1 MADYIVEMKHITK
14 RFPGIVANDDVTI
27 QVRKGEIYALLGENG
42 AGKSTLMSM
51 LFGMYEPDE
60 GEIFIR
66 GEKVRLESPNHAT
79 RLNIGMVHQHF
90 KLISNYTI
98 AENIVMGMEPV
109 KKLLGC
115 IPVVDRKK
123 ANSDIA
129 ALSEK
134 YGLAVNPEDVIANVN
149 VSTQQRVEILKMLY
163 REAEI
168 LIFDEPTAVLTPQE
182 IHFLLEII
190 KGLRD
195 KGKTIILI
203 THKLEEIKQIADR
216 CAILNRGR
224 LIDVMDVASTS
235 TKTMA
240 NLMVG
245 REVSFETDKKPAA
258 PGDVVLEVKNLDVYN
273 RQDFQVVKNV
283 SFQVRK
289 GEILAIAG
297 VAGNG
302 QVEIADAITGLIPIR
317 GGSVILNGTDITHMP
332 IRQRTLQG
340 ISYIP
345 EDRHNY
351 GLVMDFTLSENLALK
366 DYFREPFCR
375 NGVLDHQ
382 AFEENSSRLIEEY
395 DIRSG
400 QGSSTVVRSMSGG
413 NQQKAIIAREVQL
426 DSELMIFVQ
435 PTRGLDI
442 GAIENIHKQLIAQR
456 DKGKAILLISLELD
470 EIMNCADTIG
480 VIYNGEIQKIAAA
493 DTLTTEQVGEFM
505 MGVRHAEKTEHTYV
519 GEGMNAGAADK
530 EGKSHEKRK

>member
-14 RFPGIVANDDVTI
+14 RFPGIVANDDVSI
-27 QVRKGEIYALLGENG
+27 QIKKGEIYALLGENG

-60 GEIFIR
+60 GEIYIR
-66 GEKVRLESPNHAT
+66 GEKVKLESPNHAT

-109 KKLLGC
+109 KKLFGVV
-115 IPVVDRKK
+115 PVVDIKK
-123 ANSDIA
+123 ANSDIK

-134 YGLAVNPEDVIANVN
+134 YGLEVNPTDLISDIN

-182 IHFLLEII
+182 IEFLLDII
-190 KGLRD
+190 RGLRD
-195 KGKTIILI
+195 NGKTIILI

-216 CAILNRGR
+216 CAILNRGK
-224 LIDVMDVASTS
+224 LMAVLDVATTS
-235 TKTMA
+235 TKEMA

-245 REVSFETDKKPAA
+245 REVSFETEKAPAKF
-258 PGDVVLEVKNLDVYN
+258 GEVVLDVQGLNVYN
-273 RQDFQVVKNV
+273 KQNFRVVKDV
-283 SFQVRK
+283 SFQVHS

-302 QVEIADAITGLIPIR
+302 QVEIADAIAGLMEVR
-317 GGSVILNGTDITHMP
+317 SGSITLNGTDITHMP

-340 ISYIP
+340 LSYIP
-345 EDRHNY
+345 EDRQNY
-351 GLVMDFTLSENLALK
+351 GLVMDFSLSENLALK
-366 DYFREPFCR
+366 EYFKEPFCR
-375 NGVLDHQ
+375 KGVLNHDK
-382 AFEENSSRLIEEY
+382 FEENSEKLIEEY
-395 DIRSG
+395 AIRSG
-400 QGSSTVVRSMSGG
+400 QGSATVVRSMSGG
-413 NQQKAIIAREVQL
+413 NQQKAIIAREIEL
-426 DSELMIFVQ
+426 GGSLMIFVQ

-442 GAIENIHKQLIAQR
+442 GAIENIHKQMIAQR

-470 EIMNCADTIG
+470 EIMNCADTIA
-480 VIYNGEIQKIAAA
+480 VIYNGEIQKIAPA
-493 DTLTTEQVGEFM
+493 DSLTTNEVGEFM
-505 MGVRHAEKTEHTYV
+505 MGVNKKKNGGAE
-519 GEGMNAGAADK
+519 A
-530 EGKSHEKRK
+530 